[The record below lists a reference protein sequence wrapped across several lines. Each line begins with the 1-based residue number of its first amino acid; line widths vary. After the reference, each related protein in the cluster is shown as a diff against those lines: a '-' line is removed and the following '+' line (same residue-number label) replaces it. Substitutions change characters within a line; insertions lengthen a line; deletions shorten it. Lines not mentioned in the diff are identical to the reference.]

1 LLPRAIQA
9 LFSNAEQRSSNPI
22 LNFSSPPFVA
32 KLAVGS
38 QRMKT
43 MKANGDDYRA
53 RGSVQAFS
61 LDFVL
66 IFFVNRDWPE

>member
-22 LNFSSPPFVA
+22 LNISSPPFVA

-38 QRMKT
+38 QRMNT
-43 MKANGDDYRA
+43 MKANGDDYRTLD
-53 RGSVQAFS
+53 SVQAFS

-66 IFFVNRDWPE
+66 IFFVNRD